1 MSALADWQRRFVAAL
16 RDPSAEA
23 DADLGQAA
31 GLDVY
36 RNNVRQSL
44 IEALAT
50 AFPHTRTL
58 LGERYFAAAAG
69 DFARDHPPDDP
80 RLAYYGTG
88 FADFLD
94 DLPPLADHRY
104 VSDICR
110 LERARLD
117 VSHAAEAPALEA
129 GCLAGH
135 PAPEGLRVAI
145 RPAASLVSCRHD
157 VRALWR
163 RLERDGGTAP
173 LGEHGGM
180 AWLVVRREARV
191 DPMPVSPATAE
202 LYRTLEAA
210 GPAGRR
216 LETALSASADTQGQ
230 AAAGE
235 ALGTLLGAGALAP
248 VDDGDGRDE
257 EHIP

>member
-16 RDPSAEA
+16 RDPGAEA

-44 IEALAT
+44 TEALAI
-50 AFPHTRTL
+50 AFPHTRVL

-69 DFARDHPPDDP
+69 DYARDHPPGDP
-80 RLAYYGTG
+80 RLASYGTG

-117 VSHAAEAPALEA
+117 VSHAAETPLLEA
-129 GCLAGH
+129 ERLAAH
-135 PAPEGLRVAI
+135 PDPESLRVTT
-145 RPAASLVSCRHD
+145 RAATSLVACRHD
-157 VRALWR
+157 VEELWR
-163 RLERDGGTAP
+163 HLERDGVAAP
-173 LGEHGGM
+173 LGERGGM
-180 AWLVVRREARV
+180 AWLVVRRGARV
-191 DPMPVSPATAE
+191 EPLPVSPASAE
-202 LYRTLEAA
+202 LYRALEAA
-210 GPAGRR
+210 GPRNQALGM
-216 LETALSASADTQGQ
+216 ALSISADAHGQ

-235 ALGTLLGAGALAP
+235 ALGTLLGAGSLAMIE
-248 VDDGDGRDE
+248 DGRDE
-257 EHIP
+257 EDTP